1 MALRRSSTVLPS
13 RSHVVL
19 GCGLKLNQ
27 LSQSLTKGKY
37 HVNIHRPHSI
47 LSLRHRYL
55 GSVAYSVTLS
65 GESQMQ
71 LEQTNLNWQTQARG
85 TNDTE
90 YQIYLYHAN
99 DGKGGYITNNGKP
112 LKSYDEWLNS

>member
-1 MALRRSSTVLPS
+1 
-13 RSHVVL
+13 
-19 GCGLKLNQ
+19 
-27 LSQSLTKGKY
+27 
-37 HVNIHRPHSI
+37 
-47 LSLRHRYL
+47 
-55 GSVAYSVTLS
+55 
-65 GESQMQ
+65 MQ

-99 DGKGGYITNNGKP
+99 DGKGGDITNNGEP